1 MYQNYNNN
9 QLCLSIP
16 LEINIS
22 SNHVAVA
29 ISHFVDSIPDKL
41 IYEKAM
47 TSGRPA
53 YNPAMLL
60 KVILFAYTRQNFSGR
75 KIEAMA
81 QENIPTKWLI
91 GDPDTVPSY
100 RTINRFRSS
109 DQMKR
114 LVEAMF
120 LSFRQLLKAQG
131 LIDDSALFIDGT
143 KLLADANKYTFVWR
157 KASERFEGQLDKKI
171 AGLYQELVQNKVD
184 LAMSDE
190 APKTDSKTLEKTSE
204 QLTNEIER
212 LDQVIATEP
221 IIPGGS
227 PNKRLRRKFKH
238 DRHLIDSDYL
248 PRKRKYESNNAI
260 FGDRN
265 SFLRLIRMQ
274 LLCA

>member
-1 MYQNYNNN
+1 
-9 QLCLSIP
+9 
-16 LEINIS
+16 
-22 SNHVAVA
+22 
-29 ISHFVDSIPDKL
+29 
-41 IYEKAM
+41 
-47 TSGRPA
+47 
-53 YNPAMLL
+53 NPAMLL

-238 DRHLIDSDYL
+238 DRH
-248 PRKRKYESNNAI
+248 
-260 FGDRN
+260 
-265 SFLRLIRMQ
+265 
-274 LLCA
+274 